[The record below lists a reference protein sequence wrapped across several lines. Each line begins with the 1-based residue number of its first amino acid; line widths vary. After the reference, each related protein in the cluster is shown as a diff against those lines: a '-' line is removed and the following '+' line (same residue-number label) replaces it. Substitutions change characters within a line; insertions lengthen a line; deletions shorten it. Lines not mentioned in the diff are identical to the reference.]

1 MGDSDLNPSEDDWYD
16 VVRRADGAVMC
27 SFPGGDRFLVY
38 RSGGLIS
45 MRPLLDEEIIFT
57 PNAVVQF
64 LTGLGYRIDGP
75 SDNMVSS
82 V

>member
-1 MGDSDLNPSEDDWYD
+1 MGDSALNTSDADWYD
-16 VVRRADGAVMC
+16 VVRRTDGTVIC
-27 SFPGGDRFLVY
+27 SFPAGDRFLVY

-57 PNAVVQF
+57 PNAGVQF
-64 LTGLGYRIDGP
+64 LTCLGYRIDGP
-75 SDNMVSS
+75 SDNMISS

>member
-1 MGDSDLNPSEDDWYD
+1 MGDSALNLSDADWYD
-16 VVRRADGAVMC
+16 VVRRTDGTVMC
-27 SFPGGDRFLVY
+27 SFPAGDRFLVY

-75 SDNMVSS
+75 SDNMISS

>member
-1 MGDSDLNPSEDDWYD
+1 VGDSALNSSEADWYD
-16 VVRRADGAVMC
+16 VVRRVDGVVMC
-27 SFPGGDRFLVY
+27 SFPAGDRFLVY

-64 LTGLGYRIDGP
+64 LTSLGYRIDGP
-75 SDNMVSS
+75 FDNMISS

>member
-1 MGDSDLNPSEDDWYD
+1 
-16 VVRRADGAVMC
+16 
-27 SFPGGDRFLVY
+27 
-38 RSGGLIS
+38 

-64 LTGLGYRIDGP
+64 LTGLGYRIDVP
-75 SDNMVSS
+75 SDNMISS

>member
-1 MGDSDLNPSEDDWYD
+1 
-16 VVRRADGAVMC
+16 MC
-27 SFPGGDRFLVY
+27 SFPAGDRFLVY

-64 LTGLGYRIDGP
+64 LTDLGYRIDGP
-75 SDNMVSS
+75 SDNMISS
-82 V
+82 A